1 MWTGARGAGVMT
13 NRMPSFRPSIDR
25 SASRGDRPT
34 HPVAGP
40 NCAYLPQLLNGH
52 EYLRH
57 VICAVQGAAVLLYE
71 IYFISPII

>member
-40 NCAYLPQLLNGH
+40 NWARVSASRDLRCSRGSCAS
-52 EYLRH
+52 LRNILRLSH
-57 VICAVQGAAVLLYE
+57 NIKDL
-71 IYFISPII
+71 IKI